1 MVNTSDRIKR
11 PSIKYSDGSPFYLP
25 IKSSWRDQ
33 PNSRKVSGLQH
44 HSNWMDVATVGRQAC
59 MKLVKLFHI
68 FFLFQWICF
77 TTYPRYCLKPL
88 LTMLKPR
95 SSRQFRDRC
104 LPETWL
110 ITTAVTE
117 NCTKAHFFPLVM
129 CLVYVAFSHDDGQKT
144 FVAVIFFDRNK
155 INFIYVC

>member
-1 MVNTSDRIKR
+1 MATASTYLLRVLDATSQTAK
-11 PSIKYSDGSPFYLP
+11 
-25 IKSSWRDQ
+25 
-33 PNSRKVSGLQH
+33 KVSVLKH

-77 TTYPRYCLKPL
+77 TTYLRHCLKPL

-110 ITTAVTE
+110 ITTAAKGIAR
-117 NCTKAHFFPLVM
+117 NARFFALVI
-129 CLVYVAFSHDDGQKT
+129 CLVYVAFFHDDGQKR
-144 FVAVIFFDRNK
+144 FVAVIVFDGNK
-155 INFIYVC
+155 IKFIYC